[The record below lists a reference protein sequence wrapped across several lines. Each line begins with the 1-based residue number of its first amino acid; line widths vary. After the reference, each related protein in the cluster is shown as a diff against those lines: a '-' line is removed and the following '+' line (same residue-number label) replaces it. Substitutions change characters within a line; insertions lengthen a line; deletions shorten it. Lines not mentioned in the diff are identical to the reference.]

1 MREPKR
7 FEPMEQAAV
16 LVLFVLAQ
24 VDRIVGMRERPGQTD
39 RLQKVPP
46 LRSIRSRWRRTA
58 STAFCGESDAVLLWL
73 WLILRYD
80 SFGDFFGT

>member
-24 VDRIVGMRERPGQTD
+24 VDRIVGMRERPGQT
-39 RLQKVPP
+39 R
-46 LRSIRSRWRRTA
+46 
-58 STAFCGESDAVLLWL
+58 
-73 WLILRYD
+73 
-80 SFGDFFGT
+80 